1 MSDHKPL
8 ISFDYAI
15 KYLLRDKKDYSIVE
29 GFLSAL
35 LKTQGYKPV
44 KIISV
49 LESESNKENKLTKKS
64 LADMIVEDSDQQ
76 KYVIEIE
83 RHLKEGFVHKSCFN
97 SSRLIVDHLSQNV
110 DYTDIVKV
118 IHISLLYFEIESK
131 GTIYHGKT
139 IIHDIDKDHPLTIP
153 FKEKGS
159 KAIKSMHAASIFPE
173 YFYIFIPSFDDKI
186 QKEIDE
192 WLYVMKHDEVPE
204 ESHPSPCMALVEEKL
219 NFLKMTQT
227 ERNHYIAYK
236 KDIIDSKDQMDTAL
250 RKGKEQG
257 LKEGMKKGL
266 EKGMKEGMKKGL
278 EKGIKKGIEKG
289 KEEGLKEGMY
299 KAKIQMIKE
308 LHRDGVPLSTI
319 VKASGLTKDEIER
332 ILNDHPTLH
341 Q

>member
-35 LKTQGYKPV
+35 LKTQGYKPI
-44 KIISV
+44 KIISI
-49 LESESNKENKLTKKS
+49 LESESNKEDPLTKKS
-64 LADMIVEDSDQQ
+64 LADMIVEDSDHQR
-76 KYVIEIE
+76 YVIEIE
-83 RHLKEGFVHKSCFN
+83 RNLKEGFVHKSCFN
-97 SSRLIVDHLSQNV
+97 TSRLIVDNLGQGAN
-110 DYTDIVKV
+110 YMNIVKV
-118 IHISLLYFEIESK
+118 IHVSLLYFDMEDT

-139 IIHDIDKDHPLTIP
+139 IIHDIDKNHPLKMS
-153 FKEKGS
+153 FKQGDTLKNM
-159 KAIKSMHAASIFPE
+159 IASSVFPE

-186 QKEIDE
+186 QKDIDE

-204 ESHPSPCMALVEEKL
+204 ETHPSPCMALVEEKL
-219 NFLKMTQT
+219 NLLKMTQT

-250 RKGKEQG
+250 RKGREQG

-266 EKGMKEGMKKGL
+266 EKG
-278 EKGIKKGIEKG
+278 IKKG
-289 KEEGLKEGMY
+289 KEEGLKEGMKKGKEEGAY
-299 KAKIQMIKE
+299 ETKVQIIKE

-319 VKASGLTKDEIER
+319 IKASGLTVNQIEM
-332 ILNDHPTLH
+332 ILKTI
-341 Q
+341 